1 MSNVLLDHTLT
12 YFEANKLKMVLLD
25 LVGIVRFLFYPKGT
39 FQLLLLQFQISN
51 LALSPLFLF
60 LDFLGFVIFR
70 TVRILLKSSRKYTL
84 FPTRRLMTY
93 ILSAVHFHQRIRT
106 KAQEHNTSQ
115 CLKCRLQKQLLYL
128 NHQHWYSWLELKIRS
143 QLTLLRHSPSCSDPR
158 KLILYFHCIGLEN
171 LGNAA
176 LHFRA

>member
-1 MSNVLLDHTLT
+1 MHPTFSWTGSSREYFSSNRWYLCSFLVIYRFHWFLSKFLRMSNVLLDHTLT

-106 KAQEHNTSQ
+106 KAQEHNTS
-115 CLKCRLQKQLLYL
+115 
-128 NHQHWYSWLELKIRS
+128 
-143 QLTLLRHSPSCSDPR
+143 
-158 KLILYFHCIGLEN
+158 
-171 LGNAA
+171 
-176 LHFRA
+176 